1 MGLVTLKL
9 KDGRQWGGLLP
20 EEDALLGMMILA
32 FRTQWR
38 KVKQMQ
44 PMQLCTFSW
53 RPFKGTFKN
62 LKMHSGEKSNKCN
75 QCDYA
80 SSQERN
86 LRTHLKTHSGEKLN
100 KCSQCDYAS
109 SRSDVLRTHLKAHN
123 REKSNK
129 CNQCDFAFSY
139 ASALRT
145 HLKNEHWWKVELI
158 LDLRTQWRK
167 VEQMQPMW
175 LYLFSGRQFKGTFE
189 NAQWRKVKQM
199 QPMWLCLFW
208 GRRFEETFKN
218 AQWGKVKQM

>member
-100 KCSQCDYAS
+100 KCNQCDYAS
-109 SRSDVLRTHLKAHN
+109 SRSDGLRRHLVIHSGEMSYKY
-123 REKSNK
+123 
-129 CNQCDFAFSY
+129 NQCEY
-139 ASALRT
+139 ASFQASGWGGLLKRQAIWGCIWKSQT
-145 HLKNEHWWKVELI
+145 NATYVIMHLHRQAVWGDIWKHTVEKN
-158 LDLRTQWRK
+158 
-167 VEQMQPMW
+167 
-175 LYLFSGRQFKGTFE
+175 
-189 NAQWRKVKQM
+189 
-199 QPMWLCLFW
+199 
-208 GRRFEETFKN
+208 
-218 AQWGKVKQM
+218 